1 MIDILK
7 DIVKHTHGLG
17 FLDLVKITGDD
28 KETSID
34 SMAEDRSVILQGS
47 FHKPQAEMSGTFGM
61 PQMGKLDIHLKCPEY
76 KEKANITVLT
86 GERAGATVPTG
97 IHFENE
103 KGDFKN
109 DYRFMNAEIIN
120 EKLKTVKF
128 KGVKWDVEIEPSMA
142 SVQRFNF
149 QATANTEHNS
159 FVVRTEDGKLIFTF
173 GDQASH
179 GGEFTFA
186 TDVKGSLNKGWAWP
200 VGQVLQILKLSDSAK
215 VTLHFSNEG
224 AMQVSVDSG
233 LGKYQYIIPAQAQ

>member
-17 FLDLVKITGDD
+17 FLDLVKITG
-28 KETSID
+28 TSDSTAID

-47 FHKPQAEMSGTFGM
+47 FHKAQSGMIGTFGM
-61 PQMGKLDIHLKCPEY
+61 PQLNKLDIHLKCPEY
-76 KEKANITVLT
+76 KDKANISVIT
-86 GERAGATVPTG
+86 GTRNGAETPTG

-103 KGDFKN
+103 KRDFKN

-128 KGVKWDVEIEPSMA
+128 KGVKWDVEIEPTVS

-149 QATANTEHNS
+149 QSVANTEHNS
-159 FVVRTEDGKLIFTF
+159 FVVRTQDGNLIFTF
-173 GDQASH
+173 GDQSSH
-179 GGEFTFA
+179 GGEFVFA
-186 TDVKGSLNKGWAWP
+186 TDVKGTLNKGWSWP
-200 VGQVLQILKLSDSAK
+200 VAQVLQILKLSDSAK

>member
-17 FLDLVKITGDD
+17 FLDLVKITG
-28 KETSID
+28 TSDSTAID

-47 FHKPQAEMSGTFGM
+47 FHKPQSGMIGTFGM
-61 PQMGKLDIHLKCPEY
+61 PQLNKLDIHLKCPEY
-76 KEKANITVLT
+76 KEKANINVIT
-86 GERAGATVPTG
+86 GTRNGAETPTG

-128 KGVKWDVEIEPSMA
+128 KGVKWDVEIEPTVA

-149 QATANTEHNS
+149 QSVANTEHNS
-159 FVVRTEDGKLIFTF
+159 FVVRTEDGNLIFTF
-173 GDQASH
+173 GDQSSH
-179 GGEFTFA
+179 GGEFVFA
-186 TDVKGSLNKGWAWP
+186 KDVKGTLNKGWSWP
-200 VGQVLQILKLSDSAK
+200 VAQVLQILKLSDSAK

-224 AMQVSVDSG
+224 AMQVTVDSG

>member
-17 FLDLVKITGDD
+17 FLDLVKITG
-28 KETSID
+28 TSDSTAID

-47 FHKPQAEMSGTFGM
+47 FHKPQTEMDGTFGM
-61 PQMGKLDIHLKCPEY
+61 PQLGKLDIHLKCPEY
-76 KEKANITVLT
+76 KEKAKITVLKGT
-86 GERAGATVPTG
+86 RNSTEVPTG

-128 KGVKWDVEIEPSMA
+128 KGVKWDVEIEPTVA

-149 QATANTEHNS
+149 QSIANTEHNS
-159 FVVRTEDGKLIFTF
+159 FVVRTENNNLVFTF

-179 GGEFTFA
+179 GGEFVFA
-186 TDVKGSLNKGWAWP
+186 SDVKGTLNKGWSWP
-200 VGQVLQILKLSDSAK
+200 VAQVLQILKLSDSAK
-215 VTLHFSNEG
+215 VMLHFSNEG
-224 AMQVSVDSG
+224 AMMVTVDSG

>member
-28 KETSID
+28 KETAID

-47 FHKPQAEMSGTFGM
+47 FHKPQTEMTGTFGM

-76 KEKANITVLT
+76 KEKANITVLS
-86 GERAGATVPTG
+86 GERNGATIPTG

-128 KGVKWDVEIEPSMA
+128 KGVKWDVEIEPSVA

-159 FVVRTEDGKLIFTF
+159 FVVRTEDGNLIFTF

-179 GGEFTFA
+179 GGEFLFA
-186 TDVKGSLNKGWAWP
+186 TEVKAPLHKAWIWP
-200 VGQVLQILKLSDSAK
+200 FVQLLQILQLSNSAK
-215 VTLHFSNEG
+215 VT
-224 AMQVSVDSG
+224 
-233 LGKYQYIIPAQAQ
+233 